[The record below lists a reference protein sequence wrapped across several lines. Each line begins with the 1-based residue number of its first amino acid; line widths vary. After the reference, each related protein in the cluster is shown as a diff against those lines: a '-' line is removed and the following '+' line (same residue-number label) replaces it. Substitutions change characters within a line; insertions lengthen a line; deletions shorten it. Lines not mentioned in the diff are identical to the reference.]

1 MPSFTG
7 YRRLTKPQRFS
18 AAGVAVA
25 GAAALTLTLV
35 PQGASGSQNDQAQE
49 AKSATVHTQPVAF
62 KHDSSVSKQRQ
73 SIDKQQQTFE
83 QQAKEEA
90 AAKKKAAEA
99 KKKAEAAKKKAAQER
114 KEKEAASRKAERS
127 EVKKYPDNL
136 DGWIQH
142 SLDIM
147 KSKNIPGSYEG
158 IKRNIMR
165 ESGGDPKAQ
174 NNTDVNAQNGTP
186 SRGLLQMIQPT
197 FDTYHVDGTANDPT
211 DPVANIVAA
220 CNYAAHTYGSM
231 DNVNGAY

>member
-35 PQGASGSQNDQAQE
+35 PQGASGSQNDHAQE
-49 AKSATVHTQPVAF
+49 AKSATVDTQPVAF
-62 KHDSSVSKQRQ
+62 SKHDSSVSNQRQ
-73 SIDKQQQTFE
+73 SIDKQQHTFE
-83 QQAKEEA
+83 QQAKAEA

-99 KKKAEAAKKKAAQER
+99 KKKAEAAKKKAEQER
-114 KEKEAASRKAERS
+114 KEKEASRKAERS
-127 EVKKYPDNL
+127 QVKSYPDNL

-142 SLDIM
+142 SVDIM

-197 FDTYHVDGTANDPT
+197 FDTYHVDGTKNDPT

-220 CNYAAHTYGSM
+220 CNYAAKTYGSM